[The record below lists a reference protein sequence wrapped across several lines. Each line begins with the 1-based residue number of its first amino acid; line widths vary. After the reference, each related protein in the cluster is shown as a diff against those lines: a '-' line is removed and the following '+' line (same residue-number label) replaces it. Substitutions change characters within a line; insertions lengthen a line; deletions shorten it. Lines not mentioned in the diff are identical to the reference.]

1 MNRWAASGEKQE
13 ERYGQFWELSQQSEQ
28 RHFEPSVVFFFF
40 FRRDTEHSQTG
51 ENCNSQGIYGQK
63 MTDGNIRQISI
74 FMLEIYDLS

>member
-13 ERYGQFWELSQQSEQ
+13 ERYGQFWELSEQSEQ
-28 RHFEPSVVFFFF
+28 RRFEPSVVFLYFI
-40 FRRDTEHSQTG
+40 FRDIEYSQTG

-63 MTDGNIRQISI
+63 MTDRNIRQISI